1 MLTKKIRDFYNRHRF
16 VRALDAIVKSAVV
29 LSGPVIA
36 DVALEMFVSSKP
48 VYAQEIKSRKNLAE
62 VKKPKN
68 VLKPSNLSY
77 QHKYQNLI
85 QASLDPENFKN
96 LNDLFHKVKKRVNP
110 GKKHT
115 KKQAIQ
121 VLDEITIFLMREKT
135 QIPRNLRCHYYSSFC
150 LAAGEYAGLD
160 LEPFFIPTRGY
171 KQAHMLLRCATS
183 DNELFLY
190 DPAFGGEKDIVFYQ
204 KYFNLAECNAYP
216 KVLNEEEFDAAQLSN
231 IGVTWH
237 NKGKYEKAAE
247 FYVQALESDPDYAP
261 AHNNLGVAYAKLG
274 RYDEA
279 IACYKE
285 ALNIDSDYSAALN
298 NLAIAFYRMSKF
310 DQAIEFFDKAIK
322 ANPKNTGAYNNKG
335 LMLQKIGRKKEAFEC
350 FSRVV
355 ELKQKIK

>member
-1 MLTKKIRDFYNRHRF
+1 MIKKILFGC
-16 VRALDAIVKSAVV
+16 VALLILGALGKDVFAAGTIRWEEGSGQAPKVTVGHLGEGAGAAIVNID
-29 LSGPVIA
+29 G
-36 DVALEMFVSSKP
+36 F
-48 VYAQEIKSRKNLAE
+48 
-62 VKKPKN
+62 
-68 VLKPSNLSY
+68 
-77 QHKYQNLI
+77 
-85 QASLDPENFKN
+85 DPEMIVMAYDAPENGTDPESSEHNTFRYQIGWGI
-96 LNDLFHKVKKRVNP
+96 HKVKKRVNP